1 MYFISYFI
9 MHAIRHS
16 QPDPHPN
23 QSTRRASLLARGNR
37 RRSHRAIAAETS
49 AKLLVNLVLAIA
61 SGSALLKLLPYSL
74 TQQAKLQEIR
84 AEVSLVGNRVA
95 QVQGDFDR
103 NFDPQQMRTI
113 MQEQSSRVDPQQ
125 RQVIWLTPAHPEA
138 AVPPRP

>member
-1 MYFISYFI
+1 

-16 QPDPHPN
+16 QPDLHPAT
-23 QSTRRASLLARGNR
+23 TRRASLLARSNR
-37 RRSHRAIAAETS
+37 RRPHRAIAAEVS

-61 SGSALLKLLPYSL
+61 SASALVKLLPYSL
-74 TQQAKLQEIR
+74 AQQAKLQEIR

-103 NFDPQQMRTI
+103 NFDPQQMRAI

-125 RQVIWLTPAHPEA
+125 RQVVWLTPARTGA
-138 AVPPRP
+138 AVPPGP